1 MRFFVFVFPSPFHF
15 REVLNALP
23 SPKRSRK
30 TSSVPCSY
38 PFCNPD
44 LDIDTRVDDF
54 VSRLTLDE
62 CASLLNSESPAIE
75 HLGVRYAFD
84 SYLTTVPMTGE
95 AIAFMVGDGGA
106 VPQTGEICA
115 GRISPCP

>member
-1 MRFFVFVFPSPFHF
+1 M
-15 REVLNALP
+15 NALP
-23 SPKRSRK
+23 SLKRSRIIP
-30 TSSVPCSY
+30 SVSHSY

-84 SYLTTVPMTGE
+84 SKLTTVPMTGE
-95 AIAFMVGDGGA
+95 AIAFMVGDGG
-106 VPQTGEICA
+106 VVLRTGGICA
-115 GRISPCP
+115 GRISPCR